1 MLRGTVLLST
11 ALRLKNWVI
20 VIGGDE
26 PLGGEDE
33 GEEVGGMSEVTH
45 HIDPATFLPPGTRVE
60 VRKRFDASWA
70 HGFEVVGLGN
80 DGYRL
85 RRLSD
90 GYELPADF
98 NPEEVRREKSRNDLW
113 WY

>member
-1 MLRGTVLLST
+1 MMVEV
-11 ALRLKNWVI
+11 AERL
-20 VIGGDE
+20 
-26 PLGGEDE
+26 
-33 GEEVGGMSEVTH
+33 
-45 HIDPATFLPPGTRVE
+45 DPTEALPPGTRVE

-70 HGFEVVGLGN
+70 HGFEVVSLGE

-90 GYELPADF
+90 GFELPADF
-98 NPEEVRREKSRNDLW
+98 SEEEVRPEKSRNDFW

>member
-1 MLRGTVLLST
+1 LEEGMMVTV
-11 ALRLKNWVI
+11 AERLDI
-20 VIGGDE
+20 AD
-26 PLGGEDE
+26 
-33 GEEVGGMSEVTH
+33 
-45 HIDPATFLPPGTRVE
+45 ALPPGTRVE

-70 HGFEVVGLGN
+70 RGFEVIRIGEH
-80 DGYRL
+80 GYRL

-98 NPEEVRREKSRNDLW
+98 AAEEVRRERPRNDFW